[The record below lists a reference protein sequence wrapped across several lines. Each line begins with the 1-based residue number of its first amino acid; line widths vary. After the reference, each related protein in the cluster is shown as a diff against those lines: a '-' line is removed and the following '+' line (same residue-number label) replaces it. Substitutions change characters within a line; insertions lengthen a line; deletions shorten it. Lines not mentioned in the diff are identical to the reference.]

1 MKKTVL
7 LALAA
12 CLSMIITAQENDDK
26 KEKDNGERS
35 APFDLLN
42 AFDKSRKDK
51 ELVRTTSDG
60 IFALGWNQAL
70 SGDNG
75 IGDNYRFWGSGSW
88 ELGIQFSTR
97 LTANSDIV
105 RLNYGGAMRW
115 QTLSIRGNRW
125 FETNSN
131 ITNLLPVGFDVD
143 RVRFGQFSMV
153 APVHLEFGK
162 GELKEYANGIKRY
175 DREDTWLVGVGGY
188 IGTNISTFQTVNFK
202 REGRRVTNTLQ
213 NDFEMEPLV
222 YGLSAYVGKGD
233 VQLFVTYGLNDVFKN
248 SPVQENM
255 VSFGFRFQ

>member
-1 MKKTVL
+1 MKKIVL

-12 CLSMIITAQENDDK
+12 CFTMTMTAQENDENKDQ
-26 KEKDNGERS
+26 EKNEKN
-35 APFDLLN
+35 APMDVLD
-42 AFDKSRKDK
+42 AFQKSRRQK
-51 ELVRTTSDG
+51 ELVRTTTDG
-60 IFALGWNQAL
+60 IFAVGWNQAL
-70 SGDNG
+70 SDDNG

-97 LTANSDIV
+97 LTANSDVV
-105 RLNYGGAMRW
+105 RINYGGAMRW
-115 QTLSIRGNRW
+115 QSLSIRGNRW

-143 RVRFGQFSMV
+143 RVRFGQFSMI

-175 DREDTWLVGVGGY
+175 NRKNTWLIGVGGY
-188 IGTNISTFQTVNFK
+188 VGTNISTSQTTNFK

-213 NDFEMEPLV
+213 NDFEMEPLL

-233 VQLFVTYGLNDVFKN
+233 IQLFVTYGLNDVFKN